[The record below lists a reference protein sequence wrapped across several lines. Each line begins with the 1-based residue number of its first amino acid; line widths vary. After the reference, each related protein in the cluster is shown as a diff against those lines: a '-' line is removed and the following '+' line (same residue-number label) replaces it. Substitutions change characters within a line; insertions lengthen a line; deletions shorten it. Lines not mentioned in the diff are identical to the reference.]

1 MRLTVFK
8 FAMVLMLALVSILN
22 VMAQDN
28 GTNASSQATLSI
40 VGVSNS
46 TDGLYNFKNFSIEAP
61 QSGAY
66 YTEFWLL
73 PAKLANN
80 RYSTFNVYV
89 NDVLVGSIS
98 ATSGNWQ
105 SARVDGHER
114 LNLNAGT
121 NVISIATSAPEFPD
135 VENIKVALNS
145 YDASFSSDSFEE
157 YLEDAMAGSSYETT
171 DNSQSNSPRRVNSSN
186 ETVHFVNVPLLYT
199 FYKTFSFTK
208 DQVIFITTSSY
219 SSHKI
224 DIIYFGSPSQLII
237 DPIIPID
244 PNSSSNNVIGNNQT
258 TGGNGFNLKPDHIY
272 TPATSQ
278 EMQGLNWLFPSQ
290 KTLNSSIQVASARIT
305 IPKTGLY
312 LVRVRHADNYTTG
325 VADVNINGDYYYEDA
340 PISYVY
346 NPCYLPSD
354 GEEHNVFTM
363 CANPGVDD
371 PFIFIHGAAGDR
383 VVGFNDDAPSNMV
396 AYHGLD
402 DWDSYISQVYSIH
415 TDGISVNSYSSNNP
429 ISHCDI
435 YALVPEYIIDRDVD
449 NISISDKNLST
460 SKEINSALVDVV
472 SPSDTYG
479 DFSIRANESIK
490 NIIVSDFSG
499 NIVGSVS
506 DVNRSSIV
514 VPASFVNIKE
524 PGGYFLQIETVSG
537 MATKKFILK

>member
-1 MRLTVFK
+1 MKRNLIK
-8 FAMVLMLALVSILN
+8 FVTVLMLALVSIMN

-28 GTNASSQATLSI
+28 GANAYSQATLSI
-40 VGVSNS
+40 VGVSSS
-46 TDGLYNFKNFSIEAP
+46 TDGSYNFKNFSVDAP

-80 RYSTFNVYV
+80 RYSTFHVYV
-89 NDVLVGSIS
+89 NDEFVGSIS
-98 ATSGNWQ
+98 ATTGIWQ

-135 VENIKVALNS
+135 VDNIKVALNS
-145 YDASFSSDSFEE
+145 FDASFSSDSFEE
-157 YLEDAMAGSSYETT
+157 YLEDAMAGCSYEVT
-171 DNSQSNSPRRVNSSN
+171 DNNPNNSPRRVNSSN
-186 ETVHFVNVPLLYT
+186 ETAHFVNVPLLYT
-199 FYKTFSFTK
+199 FYKTFSYTK
-208 DQVIFITTSSY
+208 DQVIFITTSSDA
-219 SSHKI
+219 SHKI
-224 DIIYFGSPSQLII
+224 DVVYFGSPSQSIL
-237 DPIIPID
+237 DPVN
-244 PNSSSNNVIGNNQT
+244 PNGSSNNVIGNNQT
-258 TGGNGFNLKPDHIY
+258 VGGNRFNLKLDY
-272 TPATSQ
+272 TYTLATSQ
-278 EMQGLNWLFPSQ
+278 EMQGLNWMFPSQ
-290 KTLNSSIQVASARIT
+290 QTLNSSKQVATARIT

-312 LVRVRHADNYTTG
+312 LIRVRHTDNYTTG
-325 VADVNINGDYYYEDA
+325 VADVNVNGDYYYEDV

-346 NPCYLPSD
+346 KPCYLPRD

-396 AYHGLD
+396 TYHGLD

-435 YALVPEYIIDRDVD
+435 YALVPEYIIDRNVES
-449 NISISDKNLST
+449 ISIADKSLSH
-460 SKEINSALVDVV
+460 SKRIESALVDVV

-479 DFSIRANESIK
+479 DFSIRANDSIK

-499 NIVGSVS
+499 NIVGCVS

-537 MATKKFILK
+537 MATKKFVLK